1 MEWEVR
7 GEVGRGRKRVAE
19 EQDERRSIGQKWKW
33 LEWPLLKRT
42 PEYFF

>member
-7 GEVGRGRKRVAE
+7 GEGGRGRKRVA

-42 PEYFF
+42 PEYF